1 MFKYLP
7 ELVLLI
13 VFTFSG
19 LQLINNHQLQHKTE
33 QQAHTLQALQQ
44 NVSDIML
51 ETLKASSSY
60 VQHYDQHAR
69 LQLNLQKLRQQ
80 LNDFPQLQQSLHNF
94 DQQIASYMQLITIL
108 KTSRRFILSLETG
121 ANSNASTDKMQ
132 AMLLTYIQSPQL
144 QAEREIKDFI
154 QQNQDSLQ
162 ARIDPIISWSMLA
175 KHINFVLDNSRQSEQ
190 ALLKLQQTP
199 LPSELVSLNQL
210 SNQQLLDVNRQW
222 SLWGGSLL
230 FCIFALV
237 LTALLRQGK
246 QLQLKSQEALASS
259 EIKTQFLA
267 NMSHEIRTPMNGIIG
282 LTDLCLTTDLNTTQT
297 SYLQKIQFSARSL
310 MTIINDI
317 LDFSKI
323 ESQKL
328 VIDNIDF
335 NTGELLDNL
344 KMMLSKP
351 ASEKGIEFIFDVDTQ
366 LPKYLNGDPIRIGQ
380 IMLNL
385 TSNAIKFT
393 QQGHVLVKVFIQTDH
408 QQKQQLH
415 CQVED
420 TGIGLTTEQISRLF
434 KRFTQAQASTTRE
447 YGGTG
452 LGLAISRSLIELMH
466 GEIHVQSEPG
476 KGSMFSFHLPCSTAE
491 TPSTDHFQLQQFPA
505 QKLLIVE
512 DHNLT
517 AEVLKNMAQHLELEV
532 DIATSPRQAV
542 ALVKRTHYQYALVDW
557 QLPDMNG
564 LQLIK
569 ALEQQ
574 TNRPEK
580 ILLCT
585 GFDSDSLK
593 QQMQQEH
600 HYPLLIK
607 PVSLFELSDA
617 LAEQPTTIEA
627 TEPSLTEDKA
637 NTSPTQH
644 QYKRHILLV
653 EDNEINQLIAINML
667 EHEGVMVDIA
677 ENGQQAVDMVKNNN
691 YDLVLMDIQMP
702 IMDGLQATQL
712 IRQQLCDQTLP
723 IIALTANVMTQEI
736 EQYMQIGMND
746 HLGKPFEKEQ
756 LHKLLQHYL
765 H

>member
-1 MFKYLP
+1 MLRYLP
-7 ELVLLI
+7 EFILLI
-13 VFTFSG
+13 FFTLSG
-19 LQLINNHQLQHKTE
+19 LQLIDNSKSQHKAE
-33 QQAHTLQALQQ
+33 QQNKTLQALQQ

-51 ETLKASSSY
+51 ETLKASSTY
-60 VQHYDQHAR
+60 VQHYDKHAQ
-69 LQLNLQKLRQQ
+69 LQLNLQKLHQQ
-80 LNDFPQLQQSLHNF
+80 LDAFPQLQSALYTF
-94 DQQIASYMQLITIL
+94 DREIAEYMQFITVL

-121 ANSNASTDKMQ
+121 ANSTANTDKMQ
-132 AMLLTYIQSPQL
+132 AMLLTYIQAPQL
-144 QAEREIKDFI
+144 QAEQEVKSFI
-154 QQNQDSLQ
+154 QQHQANLQ

-175 KHINFVLDNSRQSEQ
+175 KHINFVLNNSRQSEQ
-190 ALLKLQQTP
+190 ALLKLQQTQ
-199 LPSELVSLNQL
+199 LPSQLVELNRL
-210 SNQQLLDVNRQW
+210 SSQQLLSTNRQW
-222 SLWGGSLL
+222 SIWAGLLLLSL
-230 FCIFALV
+230 FGLV
-237 LTALLRQGK
+237 LNAMLRQGK
-246 QLQLKSQEALASS
+246 QLQLKSQEAMASS

-282 LTDLCLTTDLNTTQT
+282 LTDLCLTTELNNTQT

-328 VIDNIDF
+328 VIENIDF

-351 ASEKGIEFIFDVDTQ
+351 ASEKGIEFIFDVDPQ

-380 IMLNL
+380 VMLNL

-393 QQGHVLVKVFIQTDH
+393 QQGHVLVKIFIQTEQEVEQH
-408 QQKQQLH
+408 LH

-420 TGIGLTTEQISRLF
+420 TGIGLTDEQTKRLF
-434 KRFTQAQASTTRE
+434 RRFSQAQASTTRE

-452 LGLAISRSLIELMH
+452 LGLAISRSLVELMH
-466 GEIHVQSEPG
+466 GQISVESEPG
-476 KGSMFSFHLPCSTAE
+476 KGSVFSFHLPCATAE
-491 TPSTDHFQLQQFPA
+491 VPSTDHLLLQQFPA
-505 QKLLIVE
+505 QKLLVVE
-512 DHNLT
+512 DHILT
-517 AEVLKNMAQHLELEV
+517 AEVLKNMAQHLELDV
-532 DIATSPRQAV
+532 DIAATPRQAM
-542 ALVKRTHYQYALVDW
+542 ALVKRTQYQYALVDW

-574 TNRPEK
+574 SNKPEK

-600 HYPLLIK
+600 SYKLLIK

-617 LAEQPTTIEA
+617 LSEQADNPEEAEQ
-627 TEPSLTEDKA
+627 
-637 NTSPTQH
+637 TSSQPQTSKIQN
-644 QYKRHILLV
+644 QDKRHILLV

-677 ENGQQAVDMVKNNN
+677 ENGQQAVDMVKNNR

-702 IMDGLQATQL
+702 IMDGLQATQV
-712 IRQQLCDQTLP
+712 IRQQLCDQKLP

-736 EQYMQIGMND
+736 EHYMQIGMND

-756 LHKLLQHYL
+756 LHNLLQHYL